1 MQERARQ
8 QAATYRAGGNVCLSS
23 RLDEGCAFWY
33 TSAIVNAKVIALK
46 RGTAFGLLAVLF
58 LISVVMGG
66 CHLRPLLYDVKVAPD
81 LISPNADGTDDATNI
96 EYKLSRNALLSIYFE
111 NAAGERF
118 YFRQERPRSAG
129 EYRVQWGGTVNQA
142 YEMET
147 DLVQQLVQSWVLPD
161 GTYTWVLEAIGEDG
175 ETGRAEGQ
183 ITLAGGDTTVP
194 ELRKFTV
201 TLPVFTPNQDGLAD
215 RTGVSYFLNKAVHS
229 VQVYLHDP
237 EDPDV
242 RYPLEEQERTA
253 EPGEAGYHYYDY
265 DGGVDRG
272 ADPPADGMY
281 TVVAE
286 ARDLAGHHVVVS
298 STLTILQGGKPRA
311 DVVNGEIHWGDVVRG
326 LEGTE
331 VYLPLGS
338 TLVFTTYIENYG
350 RVPIRT
356 SGPPSGTH
364 YRSDQNYNTLA
375 VEMDEAG
382 WHQQAGVWRFGVN
395 LDISE
400 TDFPYRWA
408 VGKPEE
414 LRCEMIEGREQCFL
428 DPGKRGTVTGSI
440 ELVGPFP
447 RPDIFAWG
455 GLIHEYVGINAQN
468 NFVDRLLIHIDE
480 P

>member
-1 MQERARQ
+1 
-8 QAATYRAGGNVCLSS
+8 
-23 RLDEGCAFWY
+23 
-33 TSAIVNAKVIALK
+33 VNAKVIALK
-46 RGTAFGLLAVLF
+46 PVTLTGLLAALF
-58 LISVVMGG
+58 LLTVALGG
-66 CHLRPLLYDVKVAPD
+66 CHLRPLLYDVTVTPD

-111 NAAGERF
+111 DATGERF
-118 YFRQERPRSAG
+118 YFRRDRPRSAD

-142 YEMET
+142 YLMES
-147 DLVQQLVQSWVLPD
+147 DLVQQTVESWVLPD
-161 GTYTWVLEAIGEDG
+161 GTYTWVVEATGEDG
-175 ETGRAEGQ
+175 EVAREEGQ
-183 ITLAGGDTTVP
+183 ITLRGGDTDVP

-201 TLPVFTPNQDGLAD
+201 ALPEFTPNQDGLAD
-215 RTGVSYFLNKAVHS
+215 RTGVSYFLDKAVDS
-229 VQVYLHDP
+229 VQVYLY
-237 EDPDV
+237 DPDDPGV
-242 RYPLEEQERTA
+242 QYPLEEQERATK
-253 EPGEAGYHYYDY
+253 PGEAGYHYYDY

-272 ADPPADGMY
+272 ADPPVDGTY
-281 TVVAE
+281 VVVAE

-298 STLTILQGGKPRA
+298 STLTIVQGGKPRA
-311 DVVNGEIHWGDVVRG
+311 EVVNGEIHWGDAVRG

-331 VYLPLGS
+331 AYLPLGS
-338 TLVFTTYIENYG
+338 TLVFTTYVENYG

-364 YRSDQNYNTLA
+364 YRNDQNYNTLA
-375 VEMDEAG
+375 VEIGEAS
-382 WHQQAGVWRFGVN
+382 WHQQAGVWRFGIN
-395 LDISE
+395 LDVSE

-447 RPDIFAWG
+447 RPDVFAWG
-455 GLIHEYVGINAQN
+455 GLIHEYVGINAEN
-468 NFVDRLLIHIDE
+468 NFVDRLLLHIDE